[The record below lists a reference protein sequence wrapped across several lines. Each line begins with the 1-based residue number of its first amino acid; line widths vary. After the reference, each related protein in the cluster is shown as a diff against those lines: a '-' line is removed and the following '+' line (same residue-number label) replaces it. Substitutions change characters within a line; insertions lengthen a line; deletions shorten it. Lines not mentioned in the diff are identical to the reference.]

1 MRKVSGLKTLG
12 LALLI
17 PIILSLIV
25 TCSSTSEKF
34 SFSHSTTDEW
44 NALVDKTIP
53 EQDRAARV
61 KKLGLQMIDLTN
73 LMTDEYEKLD
83 ASLLKLNENYNTTRE
98 DAKKVL
104 GDFLETRK
112 TTFGQYRDVIFAIRS
127 EVSAEEWKKLTDN

>member
-1 MRKVSGLKTLG
+1 MRKVSVLKTSG

-25 TCSSTSEKF
+25 TCSSTSEQF
-34 SFSHSTTDEW
+34 SFSSSTVDEW

-53 EQDRAARV
+53 EQDRAAKV
-61 KKLGLQMIDLTN
+61 KNLGKQMIDLANT
-73 LMTDEYEKLD
+73 MTQEYENLN
-83 ASLLKLNENYNTTRE
+83 ASFVKLNENYNTTRE
-98 DAKKVL
+98 DAKTVL

-112 TTFGQYRDVIFAIRS
+112 TTFGNYRDIIFAMRS